1 MGVSVKGLLYKWAL
15 IACFCS
21 VGFAHAEN
29 QFTSAVSD
37 GAMVIKVN
45 AIEWMTFKPQAMP
58 NNLIENYK
66 LVFESP
72 VTVVANTGIVT
83 EGVQVLM
90 GEDGAKHGELPI
102 KNSKLN
108 GLATILLD
116 NLSYQIPFEK
126 DVLNGTITVSELGT
140 QKLIKKITYKNNV
153 TSECLEYDES
163 QALKSRTTFD
173 REGKI
178 LITQEFNK
186 KGKVIKAHNRRKELD
201 ALAAKEAAQVEK
213 ALRIAKSLTAL
224 NTYDDVVEA
233 LGRPSFSTYARS
245 QFYGNGGQAKW
256 GYCTFFFGKGDYL
269 SFINCG
275 SRFAK
280 RF

>member
-21 VGFAHAEN
+21 VGFVYAES
-29 QFTSAVSD
+29 QFTAAVSD

-45 AIEWMTFKPQAMP
+45 SIEWITFKPQAMP
-58 NNLIENYK
+58 SNLIENYK

-72 VTVVANTGIVT
+72 VSVVPNTGIVT
-83 EGVQVLM
+83 EGVQVLI
-90 GEDGAKHGELPI
+90 GENGTKYGELPV

-108 GLATILLD
+108 GQATISLD
-116 NLSYQIPFEK
+116 NLSYQIPFEN
-126 DVLNGTITVSELGT
+126 DVLNGTLTVTELGT
-140 QKLIKKITYKNNV
+140 QKLIKKIIYKNNI
-153 TSECLEYDES
+153 TSECLEYDEA

-186 KGKVIKAHNRRKELD
+186 KGKVIKSHNRRKELD
-201 ALAAKEAAQVEK
+201 ALAAKATAKAEK
-213 ALRIAKSLTAL
+213 ALKIAKSLTAL
-224 NTYDDVVEA
+224 NTYDDVVES
-233 LGRPSFSTYARS
+233 LGQPSFSTYALS
-245 QFYGNGGQAKW
+245 KFYGNGGQAKW
-256 GYCTFFFGKGDYL
+256 GYCTFIFGKGDYV